1 MKLSG
6 CLFGGMLIP
15 LVLCGTSCSTPNSA
29 ASGGASNNGQYYV
42 VAAKEAEFYR
52 YGPQQANGPDERLP
66 QGTLVSLVRASF
78 GYSKVQLMNG
88 VQGYVASQDIHA
100 APPEVVQAATNPSV
114 EAGSTGSVRG
124 SEGESSHRPRFRY
137 DIVDPRFLPPPEPLP
152 VDIPEPSPDTTPSP
166 TP

>member
-1 MKLSG
+1 MKILS
-6 CLFGGMLIP
+6 CLSGGML
-15 LVLCGTSCSTPNSA
+15 LLLALCGTSCSTPGSA
-29 ASGGASNNGQYYV
+29 TAGASDSSQYYI

-78 GYSKVQLMNG
+78 GYSKVQLMSG
-88 VQGYVASQDIHA
+88 VQGYVATQDIHA
-100 APPEVVQAATNPSV
+100 APPEVVQAATNPPV
-114 EAGSTGSVRG
+114 ETGSTGSTRG
-124 SEGESSHRPRFRY
+124 TRSESSHQPRFRY

-152 VDIPEPSPDTTPSP
+152 IDIPEPAPESSP